1 MLNENIWNL
10 FKMLFSFLYVI
21 MMFPKRTN
29 CDQDVLKTNQCD
41 QNVPT
46 NHMVKTFSECHWGN
60 FKCCINVPIGS
71 RSNTWSGNIWNIPNL
86 LSAGKW
92 WVPST
97 RAYNVLKMFLLVS
110 RPPCPQW
117 VVNVHFKMSKT
128 FLTLLTQSTLAISLG
143 RHSPLST
150 PVNFQT
156 STHHH
161 GWQKNIVFG
170 SGTPARSFMLSL
182 QIRTSMA
189 RLIIVHIKFSLMES
203 GSTQTSCLVTG
214 PGDKP

>member
-1 MLNENIWNL
+1 MTANCYRQSNVAYML
-10 FKMLFSFLYVI
+10 MLHS
-21 MMFPKRTN
+21 
-29 CDQDVLKTNQCD
+29 
-41 QNVPT
+41 
-46 NHMVKTFSECHWGN
+46 
-60 FKCCINVPIGS
+60 KCCINVLIAS

-161 GWQKNIVFG
+161 GWQEYCIWFWDPHKIIHAILANKDLDGKIDYSPHQIFVDRKWKYSNLM
-170 SGTPARSFMLSL
+170 SGDWAWRQAIGGKHKICQSSL
-182 QIRTSMA
+182 T
-189 RLIIVHIKFSLMES
+189 
-203 GSTQTSCLVTG
+203 T
-214 PGDKP
+214 

>member
-1 MLNENIWNL
+1 MTANCYRQSNVVYML
-10 FKMLFSFLYVI
+10 MLHS
-21 MMFPKRTN
+21 
-29 CDQDVLKTNQCD
+29 
-41 QNVPT
+41 
-46 NHMVKTFSECHWGN
+46 
-60 FKCCINVPIGS
+60 KCCINVLIAS

-170 SGTPARSFMLSL
+170 SRTPARSFMLSL

-189 RLIIVHIKFSLMES
+189 RLIIVHIKFSLTES